1 LQIERG
7 YPSLRAF
14 AASRESSRGLQDIA
28 RRRERAELRPST
40 IFPKG
45 DGVPCIP
52 IKLPSVGHRIEYFGM
67 QQSDCAGLVETFDN
81 RVGLRAKEPTIM
93 LDRAF
98 FTAGGIDALPQ
109 ENCWMNRR
117 KEVAREKLKGG
128 RPQDFFPLEW
138 LIGST

>member
-1 LQIERG
+1 LQIEPG
-7 YPSLRAF
+7 SPWLRAF
-14 AASRESSRGLQDIA
+14 AASRETSGELQELA
-28 RRRERAELRPST
+28 RRREGEKLRPSA
-40 IFPKG
+40 ILPHG
-45 DGVPCIP
+45 DGIPCIP